1 MGMQVLSVVA
11 MEQPRDTTGN
21 AKCDAKVAAINAIKP
36 IDPENVVIGQYV
48 AGDGKP
54 GYLDDDSIE
63 DKAKASFVP
72 TFAAI
77 VLYIDNPRWQGV
89 PFLLKAGKAVDER
102 KAEVRIQF
110 KDAAGGKALFGQEL
124 ARNEL
129 VMRLQPTESI
139 YLKAIVKTPGLE
151 TATQQAELDL
161 SYKSRFKGAYNP
173 DAYTRL
179 LLEAL
184 RGNQGDFVR
193 GDEIIASWQLFDPL
207 LQQLEEGYQP
217 PQPKQDCLS
226 RCFGSATPTKEVAP
240 RKPLPY
246 VYGSRGPSAAEQ
258 LFERHGFKH
267 GRGYKWTEPE

>member
-1 MGMQVLSVVA
+1 MG
-11 MEQPRDTTGN
+11 EQPRDTTGN
-21 AKCDAKVAAINAIKP
+21 AKRDAKVAAINAIKS

-48 AGDGKP
+48 AGNGKP

-63 DKAKASFVP
+63 DKAKAAFVP

-89 PFLLKAGKAVDER
+89 PFLLKAGKAVDAR
-102 KAEVRIQF
+102 KAEIRIQF
-110 KDAAGGKALFGQEL
+110 KDAAGAKTLFGGSDEL

-129 VMRLQPTESI
+129 VMQLQPTESI
-139 YLKAIVKTPGLE
+139 YLKAIVKAPGLH
-151 TATQQAELDL
+151 ASPQQAELDL
-161 SYKSRFKGAYNP
+161 TYKSRFKGAYNP

-207 LQQLEEGYQP
+207 LQQLEEGPRP
-217 PQPKQDCLS
+217 P
-226 RCFGSATPTKEVAP
+226 P
-240 RKPLPY
+240 R
-246 VYGSRGPSAAEQ
+246 S
-258 LFERHGFKH
+258 
-267 GRGYKWTEPE
+267 